1 MHKANEMAEEQS
13 LKEKTA
19 KGIFWGGLSN
29 GIQQLLN
36 LLFGIFLARLLS
48 PADYGMVGMLTVF
61 SLLATSLQESGF
73 TVALINLKKPE
84 HRDYNAVFW
93 FCAGLSC
100 LLYTLLFFAAPLIA
114 RFYHT
119 PEITPLAR
127 FVFLGFVCAGLGI
140 VPSAYMFCNLM
151 VKQRAISQITG
162 LIVAGFT
169 GITLAYFGFAYWG
182 IATHQ
187 LVYMITIYSCYW
199 YFSAWRPKFNFD
211 FSPIRRMFGFSYK
224 LLITNFFNI
233 INQNILSVVLGRFYS
248 EREVGYYNQ
257 AYKWNNMGQS
267 ALWGTINSVAQP
279 VLARVADER
288 ERQQRIFRKMMRFAA
303 FISFPTMLGLGLVSE
318 ELIAITITDKWLPSA
333 QLMQILCIWGAF
345 FPISSLYQ
353 QLIFTKG
360 NSARY
365 MWNFIASGL
374 LVLASFLLAY
384 PYGIRSM
391 VFCYVGINIGWL
403 PIWHLSIRKETGLR
417 FRHTILDIL
426 PYAFIALCCTGAAYW
441 LTLSV
446 ENIFLRFFAKIG
458 ITAALY
464 LATLWLCR
472 SVTMRESFQ
481 YLGLIKRNDR

>member
-29 GIQQLLN
+29 GMQQLLN

-48 PADYGMVGMLTVF
+48 PGDYGMVGMLTVF
-61 SLLATSLQESGF
+61 SLLAGLLQESGF
-73 TVALINLKKPE
+73 TAALTNLKKAE

-93 FCAGLSC
+93 FCTGMSC
-100 LLYTLLFFAAPLIA
+100 LLYAAFFFAAPLIA

-119 PEITPLAR
+119 PEITRLAR
-127 FVFLGFVCAGLGI
+127 FVFLGFVCSGLGI
-140 VPSAYMFCNLM
+140 TPSAYMFRNLM

-162 LIVAGFT
+162 LIAAGCT
-169 GITLAYFGFAYWG
+169 GVTLAYFGFSYWG
-182 IATHQ
+182 IATQ
-187 LVYMITIYSCYW
+187 QIMYILITTCCYW
-199 YFSAWRPKFNFD
+199 YFSAWRPKFSFD

-224 LLITNFFNI
+224 LLITNFFNV
-233 INQNILSVVLGRFYS
+233 INQNILSVVLGRLYS

-267 ALWGTINSVAQP
+267 ALWGTINGVAQP
-279 VLARVADER
+279 VLANVANER
-288 ERQQRIFRKMMRFAA
+288 ERQQRIFRKMLRFAA
-303 FISFPTMLGLGLVSE
+303 FISFPAMLGLGLVAE
-318 ELIAITITDKWLPSA
+318 ELIAIAITDKWLPSA
-333 QLMQILCIWGAF
+333 QLMQILCFWGAF

-353 QLIFTKG
+353 QLIISKG
-360 NSARY
+360 KSTRY
-365 MWNFIASGL
+365 MWNIIASGL

-426 PYAFIALCCTGAAYW
+426 PYAVIALCCTGAAYW
-441 LTLSV
+441 LTLPV

-458 ITAALY
+458 ISAALY